1 MTDTKEDLVIKLHD
15 IARQLPISG
24 AGALSLEVRMIA
36 DRLAE
41 IVKTEKQVAES
52 WKHL

>member
-1 MTDTKEDLVIKLHD
+1 MTETKQDLVIKLHE

-24 AGALSLEVRMIA
+24 AGALSLEVRQIA

-41 IVKTEKQVAES
+41 IIKNERQVTEN
-52 WKHL
+52 L